1 MKPSNTHGFTL
12 IEVVTVVAIVGI
24 LSMIVIPNF
33 IGWLPRYRL
42 NMAAQDVLSGMIKAR
57 TKAVKDN
64 TWVVFGPNAGGSF
77 SAFVDDGSGSG
88 DADLN
93 GVPDDANDG
102 VQNGSEPTTVRISLP
117 SGISITS
124 SFQTSFDSKG
134 LPDNSGTI
142 TLRNSRGQ
150 TRQISLLTTGFAR
163 II

>member
-12 IEVVTVVAIVGI
+12 IEVVIVVAIVGI
-24 LSMIVIPNF
+24 LSMIAIPNF

-42 NMAAQDVLSGMIKAR
+42 NLAAQDVLSGMIKAR

-64 TWVVFGPNAGGSF
+64 TWVVFRPSTTNTGF
-77 SAFVDDGSGSG
+77 FAFVDNGAGSAAGPDGEPIGS
-88 DADLN
+88 
-93 GVPDDANDG
+93 NDG
-102 VQNGSEPTTVRISLP
+102 AQTASELTTVRIPLP

-124 SFQTSFDSKG
+124 SFQTSFDRKG
-134 LPDNSGTI
+134 LPDNPGTI

-150 TRQISLLTTGFAR
+150 TRQISLLATGFAQ